1 MRDVKIEE
9 RGRGKRL
16 GKKARHN
23 IEANAK
29 LKIKN
34 KISHDLKNCE
44 NSKVY
49 VSIENSLPLT
59 RFGGIFLQLTT

>member
-1 MRDVKIEE
+1 
-9 RGRGKRL
+9 L

-23 IEANAK
+23 IEVDVK

-34 KISHDLKNCE
+34 KMSHDLKNCE

-49 VSIENSLPLT
+49 VSIENSLPPT
-59 RFGGIFLQLTT
+59 QVEGIFLQPTMW